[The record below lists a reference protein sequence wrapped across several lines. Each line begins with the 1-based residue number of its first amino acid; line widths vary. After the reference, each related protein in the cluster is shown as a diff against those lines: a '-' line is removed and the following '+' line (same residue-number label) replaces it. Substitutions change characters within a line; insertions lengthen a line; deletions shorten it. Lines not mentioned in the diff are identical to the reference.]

1 MKRKIN
7 FFGVIALFM
16 VLWSCSESDD
26 DVSPDTIT
34 LGKTEMICSAEGED
48 STIELESSTDWKV
61 SGLSSWCTI
70 NPSSGKAGKSNIAVK
85 VKPNEE
91 NVSRTVSFIFTA
103 RAAKNTLVIKQ
114 DAAVFFNVSAD
125 ALSFDY
131 KGKTELLS
139 IVASGAW
146 IVKGETEWCTLDKTS
161 GEGNGDINVTTLA
174 NESDERTTTL
184 VFTMGDKT
192 FDLVVT
198 QEMVQME
205 TILEKEKEALE
216 AFYNATGGA
225 TWTEN
230 SNWLDD
236 EVPVGEWYGVTT
248 NDAGRVTSLRFK
260 INNPK
265 GNIPPEIGDLEKLEV
280 LYINMA
286 EFQNSELPKELGNL
300 KELKKLTLR
309 QCLLSGSIPV
319 ELGNLTNLILL
330 DLESNLLTGSIPNE
344 ICKLTNLV
352 KLDLFRNKL
361 TGVIPSDL
369 DKLVNLNDLMLGTNQ
384 LEGDISV
391 CCKLVKLE
399 YLFLNTNKFSG
410 KISSKIGDLTKLVS
424 LNLSENNLTG
434 SLPKELVAS
443 EVIDYFDVELNQL
456 TGEIPNEILTFPDFD
471 WTSKWKWNRIAN
483 QQKGFG
489 FSNSPAKPY

>member
-1 MKRKIN
+1 MKNLFKIL
-7 FFGVIALFM
+7 VVTAMLFTFC
-16 VLWSCSESDD
+16 SCSESDD
-26 DVSPDTIT
+26 DVSPDTIA
-34 LGKTEMICSAEGED
+34 LGKSEMICSAEGED
-48 STIELESSTDWKV
+48 STVKLESSTDWKV

-70 NPSSGKAGKSNIAVK
+70 NPSSGEAGKSDVAIK

-91 NVSRTVSFIFTA
+91 NVSRTTSFIFTA
-103 RAAKNTLVIKQ
+103 GAAKDTLVIVQ
-114 DAAVFFNVSAD
+114 NAAVFLNVSVD
-125 ALSFDY
+125 ALTFDQ
-131 KGKTELLS
+131 KGKTELVS

-146 IVKGETEWCTLDKTS
+146 TVKGETDWCTLDKTS
-161 GEGNGDINVTTLA
+161 GEGNGDVNVTTLV
-174 NESDERTTTL
+174 NKGEERTTTL

-192 FDLVVT
+192 LELVVT
-198 QEMVQME
+198 QEMEKMQ
-205 TILEKEKEALE
+205 TILEREKDALE

-260 INNPK
+260 INNQK

-280 LYINMA
+280 LSINMA
-286 EFQNSELPKELGNL
+286 EFQNTELPKELGNL
-300 KELKKLTLR
+300 KELKKLTFR
-309 QCLLSGSIPV
+309 QCLLSGTIPA

-330 DLESNLLTGSIPNE
+330 DLESNLLTGSIPDE
-344 ICKLTNLV
+344 ICNLTNLV

-361 TGVIPSDL
+361 TGNIPSDL

-384 LEGDISV
+384 LEGDLSV
-391 CCKLVKLE
+391 FCKLVKLE
-399 YLFLNTNKFSG
+399 YLFLNSNKFSG
-410 KISSKIGDLTKLVS
+410 EISSKIGDLTKLVT
-424 LNLSENNLTG
+424 LNLSENNLSG

-456 TGEIPNEILTFPDFD
+456 TGEIPNEILTFPGFT
-471 WTSKWKWNRIAN
+471 WTSKYHWNRIAH
-483 QQKGFG
+483 QQEGFG